1 MLAKMSNY
9 NATHT
14 ATVGEANI
22 AVSLLEKLT
31 LMLVCWRSLNCCCPN
46 EDANVDVSLLEK
58 LKSML
63 ACQRS

>member
-31 LMLVCWRSLNCCCPN
+31 LMLACWRTCHCCRPVGG
-46 EDANVDVSLLEK
+46 ANTVVSLLEK
-58 LKSML
+58 LTL
-63 ACQRS
+63 I